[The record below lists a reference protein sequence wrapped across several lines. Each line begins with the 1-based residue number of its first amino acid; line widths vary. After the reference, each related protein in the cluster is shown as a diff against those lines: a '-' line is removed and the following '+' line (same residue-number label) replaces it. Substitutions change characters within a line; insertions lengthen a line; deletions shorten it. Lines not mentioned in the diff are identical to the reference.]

1 MRRIGS
7 FRHGAGGQPL
17 APLLF
22 LLGLFCLPATA
33 RADNGVVA
41 DASELEG
48 QTIQQLGALQ
58 DMAPMLRNVARG
70 RQQVIF
76 EHLRAPGSHVQA
88 EDGFAW
94 AWGCHGGDCA
104 QNGLFLGHEPKNGLL
119 WMLLIRDGELDRQVP
134 PRGSPWPA
142 PLVKGVASV
151 SAELAARMARGG

>member
-1 MRRIGS
+1 MRLIGS
-7 FRHGAGGQPL
+7 FRRGAGGQPL

-22 LLGLFCLPATA
+22 ALALFCLPVQA
-33 RADNGVVA
+33 RADDAVVS

-48 QTIQQLGALQ
+48 RTIQQLGALQ
-58 DMAPMLRNVARG
+58 DTAPMLRNVARG

-76 EHLRAPGSHVQA
+76 EHLRAPGSYVHA

-94 AWGCHGGDCA
+94 AWGCQGGDCA
-104 QNGLFLGHEPKNGLL
+104 RNGLFLGHEPKNGLL

-151 SAELAARMARGG
+151 SQELAARMARGG